1 MTTGKVLDKNRP
13 SSGTKETNG
22 GLPAS
27 GEPIWAKP
35 EAFYHGLELHFFAH
49 LNLADDADRQL
60 TELGFGRTHHR
71 LLYFISRM
79 PGITV
84 GELLSILR
92 VTHQNVQRA
101 MGELVRKGLVEQ
113 RTSMTDRRQRQ
124 LFITEEGQALFDQLT
139 QRQFERI
146 SRAYEAAGQTAVKG
160 FWKVLWHM
168 IEESDRQW
176 VERGA
181 QRDAE

>member
-1 MTTGKVLDKNRP
+1 MTSGKVLDTEQRT
-13 SSGTKETNG
+13 SGTQKARG
-22 GLPAS
+22 GLPAAGDAGNVS
-27 GEPIWAKP
+27 S
-35 EAFYHGLELHFFAH
+35 EALYRGLELHFFAH

-79 PGITV
+79 PGVTV

-124 LFITEEGQALFDQLT
+124 LFITDEGQALFDRLT
-139 QRQFERI
+139 ERQFERI
-146 SRAYEAAGQTAVKG
+146 SRAYAAAGETAVQG
-160 FWKVLWHM
+160 YWTVLWHM

-176 VERGA
+176 VGGRA
-181 QRDAE
+181 QQDAE